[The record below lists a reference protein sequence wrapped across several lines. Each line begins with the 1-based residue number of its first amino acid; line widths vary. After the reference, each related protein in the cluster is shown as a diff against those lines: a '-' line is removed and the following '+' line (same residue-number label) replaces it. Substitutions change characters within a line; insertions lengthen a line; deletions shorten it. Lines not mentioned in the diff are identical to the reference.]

1 VNLNRESLA
10 SKKGLQAVLEMPFDP
25 LVNLEL
31 KIIMDQIRSLNKS
44 VAGLEETM
52 GKEGQQLEGH
62 KDLTNIQGIGGLSGG
77 ILLSI
82 IGGIGDFADEG
93 KLAAYFGVVPCVSTA
108 AAGTRHA
115 KIRGSASR
123 SRQNIIGGE
132 SNVSKDSENASS

>member
-1 VNLNRESLA
+1 
-10 SKKGLQAVLEMPFDP
+10 MPFDP

-82 IGGIGDFADEG
+82 IGEIGDFAG
-93 KLAAYFGVVPCVSTA
+93 
-108 AAGTRHA
+108 R
-115 KIRGSASR
+115 
-123 SRQNIIGGE
+123 RQVGGLLRNRPVRFE
-132 SNVSKDSENASS
+132 LQ